1 MIQTKQDCVVL
12 AFTLF
17 LVVIS
22 PSNKQ
27 LLNSKK
33 TSKFV
38 NKRETIAD
46 YMKISDVD
54 YNETCNIISV
64 SIAYGIILRMSCTRI
79 DYILQIIDH
88 CKLLYK
94 LEIRM
99 SETWGKTWKI
109 TWFNISFIVIL
120 SK

>member
-1 MIQTKQDCVVL
+1 MVL
-12 AFTLF
+12 
-17 LVVIS
+17 VIIS

-27 LLNSKK
+27 LLKSKK

-64 SIAYGIILRMSCTRI
+64 WIAYGIILRMSCTRI
-79 DYILQIIDH
+79 DFILQIIDH

-109 TWFNISFIVIL
+109 TWNTISFVVIL
-120 SK
+120 PNNKCWND